1 MAKVK
6 KAPEI
11 DFDRINEIIAE
22 YQGEQWPLIPMVQK
36 IQDEIGFIPPESIP
50 LIAEALNLFPSEVQ
64 GVVSFYEQLYVE
76 PRGRNIVRVCRG
88 TACHVRGGKA
98 ILKTVKEQLG
108 LEENE
113 TSEDLEYTLET
124 VACLGVCT
132 LSPTMVINNRVYGP
146 MSTKKVKQLFKNEGG
161 S

>member
-1 MAKVK
+1 M
-6 KAPEI
+6 
-11 DFDRINEIIAE
+11 
-22 YQGEQWPLIPMVQK
+22 
-36 IQDEIGFIPPESIP
+36 
-50 LIAEALNLFPSEVQ
+50 
-64 GVVSFYEQLYVE
+64 
-76 PRGRNIVRVCRG
+76 
-88 TACHVRGGKA
+88 
-98 ILKTVKEQLG
+98 
-108 LEENE
+108 EENE